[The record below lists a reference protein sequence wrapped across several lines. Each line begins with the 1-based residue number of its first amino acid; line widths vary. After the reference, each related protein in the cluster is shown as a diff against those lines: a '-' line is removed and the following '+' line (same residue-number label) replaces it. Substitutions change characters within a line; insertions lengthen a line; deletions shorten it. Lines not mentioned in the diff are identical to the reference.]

1 MLVCQ
6 EVMGAPLP
14 RAGDLGQ
21 PGVQAKQGKN
31 RPRDCSWAWW
41 ASGRVWDS
49 ESLGTLIATG
59 SRSLLLTDK
68 ASSGSKKNRDKF
80 RFFWCRQVIIRI
92 TATGWEVMK
101 FP

>member
-1 MLVCQ
+1 M
-6 EVMGAPLP
+6 
-14 RAGDLGQ
+14 
-21 PGVQAKQGKN
+21 
-31 RPRDCSWAWW
+31 
-41 ASGRVWDS
+41 
-49 ESLGTLIATG
+49 IATG

-80 RFFWCRQVIIRI
+80 RFFGCQQVIIRI